1 MFSLNEN
8 LESNSKK
15 LCMLQEN
22 NSDTA
27 QSMQILQFM
36 FAGML
41 AFDLLDRLTGN
52 WTVMNAKVSERS
64 ERA

>member
-1 MFSLNEN
+1 
-8 LESNSKK
+8 
-15 LCMLQEN
+15 MLQEN